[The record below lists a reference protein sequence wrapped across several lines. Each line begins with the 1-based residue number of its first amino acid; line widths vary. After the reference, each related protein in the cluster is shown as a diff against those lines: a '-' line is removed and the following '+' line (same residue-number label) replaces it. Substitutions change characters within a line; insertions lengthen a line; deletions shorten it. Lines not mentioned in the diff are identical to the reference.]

1 MPINDVPYKLKTVEN
16 TSTTEYTSTVTT
28 QSNREEWGIVKKM
41 RFYRKAVKWLWKHRA
56 EDNNRHKWRRMM
68 REVRD
73 EST

>member
-1 MPINDVPYKLKTVEN
+1 MATNDIPYKLHTEAT

-28 QSNREEWGIVKKM
+28 QDNREEWGIVKKM

-68 REVRD
+68 KEVQ
-73 EST
+73 E

>member
-1 MPINDVPYKLKTVEN
+1 MATNDVLYKLHTAAT

-28 QSNREEWGIVKKM
+28 EDNREEWGIVKKL

-68 REVRD
+68 REVQD
-73 EST
+73 D